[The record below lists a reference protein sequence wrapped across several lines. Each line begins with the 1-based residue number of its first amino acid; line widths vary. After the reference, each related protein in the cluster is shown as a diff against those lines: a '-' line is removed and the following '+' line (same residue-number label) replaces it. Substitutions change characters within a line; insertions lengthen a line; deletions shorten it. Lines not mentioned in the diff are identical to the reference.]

1 MATATAHPIPTE
13 ARALN
18 PFVTYD
24 PAVMQKS
31 NTRWKAVWL
40 VAALVTAVAFT
51 ALATAAIIYT
61 TLHFPIHLP
70 TVSILVFAA
79 GMPTSFRAFKYL
91 WDKKDLYAQ
100 EASIDAQL
108 IQHIQANTQGDPK
121 LKSVQ
126 ARYDYYRSE
135 KTRFEKKAKNFLEDL
150 KPKPLAEVD
159 FNDRK
164 EVKQFEKQVK
174 QQGAAKICEHKA
186 TLCHL
191 KSAYFLHLMDNSYE
205 NRPMSNFFQFAP
217 IDPFTR
223 YLAMEHG
230 DKTADILLKTPS
242 RNYTQADLL
251 RKSPEQLKREVFEG
265 KRSFFG

>member
-1 MATATAHPIPTE
+1 MATATAHSLSIE
-13 ARALN
+13 ARTLN

-24 PAVMQKS
+24 PAIMQKS
-31 NTRWKAVWL
+31 NTRWKAVCL
-40 VAALVTAVAFT
+40 VAAPVTAVAFT
-51 ALATAAIIYT
+51 ALATTAIIYT
-61 TLHFPIHLP
+61 TIHFPIHLP

-91 WDKKDLYAQ
+91 WDKKDHYAQ
-100 EASIDAQL
+100 ESSIDAQL
-108 IQHIQANTQGDPK
+108 IQHMKANTQGDPK

-126 ARYDYYRSE
+126 ARYDYYQSE
-135 KTRFEKKAKNFLEDL
+135 KSRFEK
-150 KPKPLAEVD
+150 LA
-159 FNDRK
+159 
-164 EVKQFEKQVK
+164 K

-217 IDPFTR
+217 FDPYTR

-230 DKTADILLKTPS
+230 DKTVDILLKTPS